1 MHTTR
6 TVGITGAAILG
17 LCAFAPAFSME
28 PASPEDSVRAADIA
42 FSDALQARDRE
53 AFAAMIARDAVF
65 FGGQQ
70 PHRGRE
76 AILEAWSV
84 YFSEDGPRLS
94 WNPAKV
100 EVNESRQLATSTGP
114 YELRAPAN
122 GEQPARLM
130 EGTYFS
136 VWALGDDGQWRVI
149 FDTGTAPTESRT
161 PAIQD

>member
-1 MHTTR
+1 MNATR
-6 TVGITGAAILG
+6 TILVTCAAILA
-17 LCAFAPAFSME
+17 LCASTRAYSAE
-28 PASPEDSVRAADIA
+28 PVDPEAAVRAADIA

-70 PHRGRE
+70 PHRGRQ
-76 AILEAWSV
+76 AIVEAWSV

-100 EVNESRQLATSTGP
+100 EVNETRQLATSTGP
-114 YELRAPAN
+114 YELHVPASDD
-122 GEQPARLM
+122 QPSRLL

-136 VWALGDDGQWRVI
+136 VWALEDDGQWRVI
-149 FDTGTAPTESRT
+149 FDTGTAPTETRT
-161 PAIQD
+161 PGSQD